1 MTRSMKRLAKI
12 VKGSGSDLCKEKVKG
27 MNGVLGKEI
36 SGLLLFYLY
45 LRLESLS
52 LGLHVPYNKKSA
64 LSIGS
69 NKPSDR

>member
-1 MTRSMKRLAKI
+1 
-12 VKGSGSDLCKEKVKG
+12 